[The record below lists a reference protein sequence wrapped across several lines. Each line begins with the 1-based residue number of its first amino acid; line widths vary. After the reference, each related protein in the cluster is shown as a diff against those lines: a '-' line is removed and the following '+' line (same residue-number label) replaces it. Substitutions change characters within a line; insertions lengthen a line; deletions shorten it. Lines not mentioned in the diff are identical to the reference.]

1 MIFLLLPH
9 DTNKYHTLII
19 MCLFNYTSSTLDSF
33 VLWMTHFFPSSFFLL
48 SFNPVDEEEALMK
61 HFNIFLFSMSRE
73 RESIFVYISSL
84 RLSKWLLESYVKYVP
99 EDRTSRTN
107 MNEVKREKRSSSI
120 SSFGPFFFPS
130 LFILRVM
137 MSMKPK
143 ASFRVKNNSLSF
155 LSCNF
160 SSFFTFLLL
169 ACNHLREKGLYFAV
183 SRQEEDRV
191 ERQGWWRIEV
201 GY

>member
-107 MNEVKREKRSSSI
+107 MNEVKREREKV
-120 SSFGPFFFPS
+120 
-130 LFILRVM
+130 LFNLILR
-137 MSMKPK
+137 SILLSLPLHT
-143 ASFRVKNNSLSF
+143 SCDDEHETQSLSSREEQLP
-155 LSCNF
+155 LS
-160 SSFFTFLLL
+160 S
-169 ACNHLREKGLYFAV
+169 V
-183 SRQEEDRV
+183 M
-191 ERQGWWRIEV
+191 
-201 GY
+201 